1 MALQTYRAKR
11 NFSVTPEPNP
21 ESESSQEAGDLFVV
35 QKHDARRLHYDFRLE
50 LDGALKSWAVTRG
63 PSLNPREK
71 RLAVAVEDHP
81 IEYGSFEGTIPK
93 GEYGG
98 GAVLL
103 WDHGSWKPIGD
114 PHAGLAKGHLDFE
127 LHGQKLNGR
136 WHLVRMHARPRDKH
150 ENWLLIKGEDEYARP
165 DDAHDVLE
173 ERPESVS
180 TGRVIDEVA
189 RDQSAQ
195 WKSNRDVGKG
205 NQGSKANGAG
215 GKTPKPPGSLVKP
228 ASLPGARK
236 APAPA
241 LFEPMLA
248 TLAEKPPA
256 GARWLHEVKLDGYRT
271 LARISN
277 RSVRLMTRNGL
288 DWTAKF
294 GPEIVEA
301 FRALS
306 VREAAI
312 DGELI
317 VDVNGASSFSAL
329 QAALSEGR
337 TERLVFYAFDL
348 LYLDGYDLTGTPL
361 IRRKDALR
369 ALLGDGASPVRFSDH
384 FEESGELVLRH
395 ACRLGLEGVI
405 SKDRDSPYRAGRGRS
420 WLKSK
425 CSARQEFVV
434 GGFTVSTASAKA
446 IGSLALGVYDGRS
459 LRYVGRVGTGFSAA
473 VAQSLY
479 ARLEAMRQ
487 PNSSFAIRLT
497 ADQSRQLRYVR
508 PELVAEVD
516 FRAWTADGY
525 LRHASFRALRE
536 DKPAEDIVR
545 EEPRSETQPGGQS
558 PATALTHPDRLYWPD
573 DGVTK
578 EGLADYYAEVWSR
591 MTPFVVERPL
601 ALVRCPDGIKGQQF
615 FQKHAWKGLS
625 DAIVLATDP
634 AEPDKPLIA
643 IRDFDGLAGLVQA
656 GALEIHPWG
665 SRLADWER
673 PDTIVMDLDPG
684 EGVSWQNMIDA
695 AQEVRE
701 RLAAKGLAA
710 FVKTSGG
717 KGLHVV
723 SPLKPEADWL
733 QVKSFTKAVADAMAA
748 DSPSRYVATIAKA
761 KRKGKILVD
770 YLRNQRGMT
779 AVAAYSTR
787 ARPGA
792 AVSMPIEWDEL
803 GSGIGPASFT
813 VANAPARLAS
823 LACDPWADFRESAAP
838 IAGRKERSRKG
849 AR

>member
-21 ESESSQEAGDLFVV
+21 ESEAPREGGDLFVV

-63 PSLNPREK
+63 PSLNPGEK

-81 IEYGSFEGTIPK
+81 LEYGSFEGTIPK

-103 WDHGSWKPIGD
+103 WDRGSWKPIGD

-127 LHGQKLNGR
+127 LKGEKLNGR
-136 WHLVRMHARPRDKH
+136 WHLVRMHPRPRDKH
-150 ENWLLIKGEDEYARP
+150 ENWLLIKGDDEYARS
-165 DDAHDVLE
+165 DDAADVLE

-180 TGRVIDEVA
+180 TGRAIDEVA
-189 RDQSAQ
+189 RDQSVQ
-195 WKSNRDVGKG
+195 WKSGREEVKEHGGKKG
-205 NQGSKANGAG
+205 NDADRK
-215 GKTPKPPGSLVKP
+215 KPQPPSVARLD
-228 ASLPGARK
+228 SLPGARRAA
-236 APAPA
+236 APAV
-241 LFEPMLA
+241 LEPMLA
-248 TLAEKPPA
+248 TLTEKPPE
-256 GARWLHEVKLDGYRT
+256 GARWFHEVKLDGYRT
-271 LARISN
+271 LARIAN
-277 RSVRLMTRNGL
+277 GGVRLITRNGL
-288 DWTAKF
+288 DWTTKF

-301 FRALS
+301 FRALP

-312 DGELI
+312 DGELV

-329 QAALSEGR
+329 QAALSDGR
-337 TERLVFYAFDL
+337 SERLTFYAFDL
-348 LYLDGYDLTGTPL
+348 LYLDGYDLMGTPL
-361 IRRKDALR
+361 IRRKEALR
-369 ALLGDGASPVRFSDH
+369 ALVGDGAGALRFSDH

-395 ACRLGLEGVI
+395 VCRLGLEGVI
-405 SKDRDSPYRAGRGRS
+405 SKDRDSTYRAGRGRS
-420 WLKSK
+420 WLKCK

-434 GGFTVSTASAKA
+434 GGFTVSTASDKA
-446 IGSLALGVYDGRS
+446 VGSLALGVYEGRS

-479 ARLEAMRQ
+479 ARLEAMRE
-487 PNSSFAIRLT
+487 PKSPFASHLT
-497 ADQSRQLRYVR
+497 ADQTRQLRYVR

-536 DKPAEDIVR
+536 DKPAEEIVR
-545 EEPRSETQPGGQS
+545 EEPRSEAQPGGQS
-558 PATALTHPDRLYWPD
+558 PTVTLTHPDRLYWPE

-591 MTPFVVERPL
+591 MAPYVVERPL
-601 ALVRCPDGIKGQQF
+601 ALVRCPDGIHGQQF

-634 AEPDKPLIA
+634 AEPEKPHIA

-665 SRLADWER
+665 STLADWER

-684 EGVSWQNMIDA
+684 EDVSWGSLIEA
-695 AQEVRE
+695 AKVVRE
-701 RLAAKGLAA
+701 RLAAEGLAA

-723 SPLKPEADWL
+723 SPLKPEADWPE
-733 QVKSFTKAVADAMAA
+733 VKAFTKRIADAMAA
-748 DSPSRYVATIAKA
+748 DSPNRYVATIAKA

-787 ARPGA
+787 ARSGA

-803 GSGIGPASFT
+803 EAGIGPASFT

-823 LACDPWADFRESAAP
+823 LARDPWANFRAAAAP
-838 IAGRKERSRKG
+838 IAASKGRRRKT